1 MRIKSNIQMALAS
14 IGAAKWRSFLTML
27 GVIIGVMSVVT
38 IVSLGEGV
46 KQQLTRQINHTG
58 KDLITVRG
66 GHVANRDS
74 HGRIVDVNIL
84 NLFAGNNLSEADYQA
99 VQKTK
104 NLSMVAPFAVVT
116 GVPQIN
122 GQTPGGN
129 NISII
134 ATNEKAALALK
145 QNVLYGAFFEAK
157 DNKTAVA
164 VVGKRVAEN
173 LFKENVPLGRSFE
186 LRGKKVVVS
195 GVFSEFEA
203 SPLTPGVDYNNAIF
217 IPYDFGKELV
227 GGPLQ
232 PYQILVRPSDGTSP
246 EQVAS
251 DLSVQLQNAHG
262 GQVDF
267 SVLQAADSIELAN
280 GILTVLTNL
289 VSAVAAIS
297 LVVGGIG
304 IMNIMLVAVSERT
317 HEIGIRKS
325 VGATNRQILNQF
337 ITEAIMLS
345 GTGGILGVLL
355 SLLANYLLRVF
366 TNLQPVITLPIMGV
380 AVGVALVVGVVF
392 GVTPALKAAR
402 KDPIDA
408 LRRI

>member
-1 MRIKSNIQMALAS
+1 MALAS

-27 GVIIGVMSVVT
+27 GVIIGVLSVVT

-46 KQQLTRQINHTG
+46 KQQLTRQITHTG
-58 KDLITVRG
+58 ADLITVRG
-66 GHVANRDS
+66 GQLVNRDS
-74 HGRIVDVNIL
+74 NGRIVDVNIL
-84 NLFAGNNLSEADYQA
+84 SLFAGSNLSEADYQT
-99 VQKTK
+99 VQKAK
-104 NLSMVAPFAVVT
+104 NTSLVAPFAVVT
-116 GVPQIN
+116 GLPQVN

-129 NISII
+129 STSII
-134 ATNEKAALALK
+134 ATNEKAAQALN
-145 QNVLYGAFFEAK
+145 QNILYGTFFEAK
-157 DNKTAVA
+157 DNKSPVA
-164 VVGKRVAEN
+164 VIGKRVAEK

-186 LRGKKVVVS
+186 LRGKKVIIS

-232 PYQILVRPSDGTSP
+232 PYQILVRPTEAVSS
-246 EQVAS
+246 EQLS
-251 DLSVQLQNAHG
+251 KDLSADLQKAHG

-267 SVLQAADSIELAN
+267 TVLEAADSVVLAS
-280 GILTVLTNL
+280 GILTVLTSL

-297 LVVGGIG
+297 LIVGGIG

-337 ITEAIMLS
+337 MTEAIMLS

-355 SLLANYLLRVF
+355 SLLANYMLRVF
-366 TNLQPVITLPIMGV
+366 TSLEPVITLPIMGI
-380 AVGVALVVGVVF
+380 AVGVALFVGVIF

-402 KDPIDA
+402 KDPIEA